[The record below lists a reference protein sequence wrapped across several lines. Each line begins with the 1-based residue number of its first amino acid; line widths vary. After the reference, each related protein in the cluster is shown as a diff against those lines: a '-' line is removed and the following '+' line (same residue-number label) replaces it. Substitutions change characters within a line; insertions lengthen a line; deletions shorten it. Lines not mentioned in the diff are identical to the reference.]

1 MLVSKVTTHAE
12 LEQVRQIRNACREW
26 MTHDTGEIAPDDQV
40 SWWQAAERELYLF
53 DGVAYALLTERD
65 GETWISLGVLPEHRG
80 RGIGTRIYQLFP
92 TALAEI
98 RKDNQASRR
107 AAEKAGH
114 KIVSETK
121 DLVVMQG

>member
-1 MLVSKVTTHAE
+1 MLVSRVTTLDE

-26 MTHDTGEIAPDDQV
+26 MTHDTKHIGSAQQWAWWNSAP
-40 SWWQAAERELYLF
+40 RELYLF
-53 DGVAYALLTERD
+53 DSVAYALLTQRD

-80 RGIGTRIYQLFP
+80 KGIGTRIYRLFP
-92 TALAEI
+92 KALAEI
-98 RKDNQASRR
+98 RKDNLASRR